1 MFLGLDFTVER
12 ARERNA
18 IPSPFE
24 LVYSGQ
30 RPMREDIMHHENP
43 RSESGAL
50 VAVHLLT
57 GIFGS

>member
-24 LVYSGQ
+24 LVQSGP
-30 RPMREDIMHHENP
+30 RPMRENTMHDENP
-43 RSESGAL
+43 RSESRAL

-57 GIFGS
+57 RIFGS